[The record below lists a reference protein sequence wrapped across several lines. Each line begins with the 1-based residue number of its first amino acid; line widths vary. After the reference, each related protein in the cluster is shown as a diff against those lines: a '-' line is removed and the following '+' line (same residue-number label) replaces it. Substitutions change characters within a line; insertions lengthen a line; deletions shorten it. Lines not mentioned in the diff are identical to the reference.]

1 MSEPPQPPDSLGDQG
16 PPLDSPPTAPQQPP
30 TYPTPAP
37 AYPYGGYQ
45 PPPHPGYPPQ
55 QWAPPQP
62 GLPPFSGYAVPD
74 LPKATAALVVG
85 IVAVAGAFTCVL
97 PILAAPVAWV
107 LGAQARREIRNAPRQ
122 WGGEGRATAGMVLGI
137 IGTVLLVLAI
147 VLVVV
152 LVVVAVNDST
162 VFDDNT
168 GV

>member
-1 MSEPPQPPDSLGDQG
+1 MSEPPQPPDGPGDQG
-16 PPLDSPPTAPQQPP
+16 PPLESPPTAPQQPQP
-30 TYPTPAP
+30 YPTPAP
-37 AYPYGGYQ
+37 AYPYGAY
-45 PPPHPGYPPQ
+45 PPQPGYPPQ

-85 IVAVAGAFTCVL
+85 IVSVAGAFTCVL
-97 PILAAPVAWV
+97 PVLAAPVAWV
-107 LGAQARREIRNAPRQ
+107 LGAQARREIRSAPQQ
-122 WGGEGRATAGMVLGI
+122 WAGEGRATAGMVLGI
-137 IGTVLLVLAI
+137 IGTVLLVLVI

-152 LVVVAVNDST
+152 LVVVAVNDPT